1 MGFIVTDKCLALSLY
16 KKATYT
22 TTTGLF
28 ISDPKALEWEKR
40 LFGHCNTRS
49 VNLLLKLLFLMISNH
64 LEIDIYL
71 IVLNIIALSYNFII
85 QILFSILNY
94 LQEKNRNLLKGIS
107 RKRKKEFFQYALQP
121 WN

>member
-1 MGFIVTDKCLALSLY
+1 
-16 KKATYT
+16 
-22 TTTGLF
+22 
-28 ISDPKALEWEKR
+28 
-40 LFGHCNTRS
+40 
-49 VNLLLKLLFLMISNH
+49 MISNH

-71 IVLNIIALSYNFII
+71 IVSNIIVLSYHFIALSYHFII
-85 QILFSILNY
+85 LILFSVLNY